1 LSETAP
7 VESQQTRQRHV
18 RLLLYA
24 LEVVGD
30 PGEAESLLAEAAG
43 RAFRWS
49 PEPEGT
55 GRHRAM
61 LKALTAVSHGPLN
74 RCPRHPLPPE
84 LLPDVDEF
92 DHDIE
97 VALAELPGR
106 ERAAL
111 FLILIEGYNYEECA
125 AVLGTTP
132 DNAGMLVY
140 RARAALRSRL
150 VGAPVQN
157 PDSSSSTMPSTN
169 QRISKIL
176 RSDCRQAG
184 AFISAEIDNQ
194 LSEKQRVVLAV
205 HMEGCGICGEERSR
219 LEQASAAVLSHWGAL
234 SEQLLAGRWDRRA
247 RKATARVSSAS
258 MEAARVRRLRAG
270 LFGACAL
277 IVVAGALLWL
287 GLLRSPEQAV
297 VAAEGKHSRRG
308 DVFEARERTRLEF
321 FDGSK
326 VDLEPGAVLRAR
338 RIQGLTRPKLQ
349 LFSGRA
355 RFQVR
360 PGRLDLVVETAAGQ
374 VKASSGSFQASIIAR
389 DSRGRMLKMRF
400 ITSNSVAPGERLGLA
415 IDCESNRLVLAGNS
429 GPDMSVPRGVLAAVP
444 AGEQPRVIA
453 MPGRWIA
460 LPRSGDDPESR
471 SGAGLCRDAGEDL
484 LVLFGGRL
492 RGGSRKDLSDLWVV
506 DPVLGG
512 CSKLTYGSRERRA
525 KPSPWPPAQQPGAL
539 LPAPG
544 GKSLWLYPGR
554 SKQPDSAV
562 MWLLD
567 PSSISWREINPAPV
581 ASKKAPANALPLGR
595 RGAALAVSRAAGGF
609 LLVGGELG
617 GKRMK
622 DTWLFKFSNKTWQRL
637 ATKGRHPEARSGAV
651 LCGVGDGGKLYLFGG
666 RSSKGK
672 ALHDTWCL
680 DLTRKPAAVWRLLK
694 PARKP
699 EGRWGATMAA
709 GPEGKQLML
718 FGGRP
723 RWGGPRRDTWLLSP
737 GPGSVAK
744 WTQIVNSRTPP
755 ADEFGAPALVWYP
768 RYRAFFLWCRDR
780 LWSLRPKS

>member
-1 LSETAP
+1 MLC
-7 VESQQTRQRHV
+7 
-18 RLLLYA
+18 A
-24 LEVVGD
+24 LEIVGD
-30 PGEAESLLAEAAG
+30 PGAAESLLAEAAG

-49 PEPEGT
+49 PEPEEA

-84 LLPDVDEF
+84 LLPDADEF

-97 VALAELPGR
+97 MALAELPGR
-106 ERAAL
+106 ERTAL

-157 PDSSSSTMPSTN
+157 PDSGSSTMPSTN

-184 AFISAEIDNQ
+184 AFISAEIDDE
-194 LSEKQRVVLAV
+194 LSEKQRVVLAS
-205 HMEGCGICGEERSR
+205 HMEGCGVCGEERSR
-219 LEQASAAVLSHWGAL
+219 LEQASAAVLDHWGAL
-234 SEQLLAGRWDRRA
+234 SEQLLAGGWDRRA
-247 RKATARVSSAS
+247 RMATARASSAG
-258 MEAARVRRLRAG
+258 MEAARVRRLRIG
-270 LFGACAL
+270 LLGACAL

-287 GLLRSPEQAV
+287 GLLRNPEQAV

-308 DVFEARERTRLEF
+308 DVFEAQERTELRF

-326 VDLEPGAVLRAR
+326 VDLEPGTALRAR

-349 LFSGRA
+349 MFSGQA

-360 PGRLDLVVETAAGQ
+360 PGSLDLVVETAAGQ

-400 ITSNSVAPGERLGLA
+400 TTSDSMAPGERLGLA
-415 IDCESNRLVLAGNS
+415 IDSESSRLVLAGNS
-429 GPDMSVPRGVLAAVP
+429 GPDMPVPRGVLASVP

-460 LPRSGDDPESR
+460 LPRSGDDPENR
-471 SGAGLCRDAGEDL
+471 SGAGLSRDTDKDL
-484 LVLFGGRL
+484 LVLFGGRQ
-492 RGGSRKDLSDLWVV
+492 RSGSRKYLSDLWVI

-512 CSKLTYGSRERRA
+512 CSKLAGSPRESEA
-525 KPSPWPPAQQPGAL
+525 KPSPWPPAQQPGGL
-539 LPAPG
+539 LPVPG
-544 GKSLWLYPGR
+544 GKSFWLYAGR
-554 SKQPDSAV
+554 SGKAASAA
-562 MWLLD
+562 MWMLD
-567 PSSISWREINPAPV
+567 LSATSWREISPDPP
-581 ASKKAPANALPLGR
+581 ASKEAPANTLPVAR
-595 RGAALAVSRAAGGF
+595 QGAALAVSRTAGGL
-609 LLVGGELG
+609 LLVGGEAG

-622 DTWLFKFSNKTWQRL
+622 DTWLFKLSKGTWQLL
-637 ATKGRHPEARSGAV
+637 ATEGRHPEARSGAA
-651 LCGVGDGGKLYLFGG
+651 LCGVGDGSKLYLFGG
-666 RSSKGK
+666 KSSKGK
-672 ALHDTWCL
+672 ALDDTWRL
-680 DLTRKPAAVWRLLK
+680 DLTEKPVAVWRLLK
-694 PARKP
+694 PSRKP

-709 GPEGKQLML
+709 GPEGTHLML

-755 ADEFGAPALVWYP
+755 ADEFGASSLVWHP
-768 RYRAFFLWCRDR
+768 RYRAFFLWCHDR
-780 LWSLRPKS
+780 LWSLRPKQAVEKRPPLAQERV